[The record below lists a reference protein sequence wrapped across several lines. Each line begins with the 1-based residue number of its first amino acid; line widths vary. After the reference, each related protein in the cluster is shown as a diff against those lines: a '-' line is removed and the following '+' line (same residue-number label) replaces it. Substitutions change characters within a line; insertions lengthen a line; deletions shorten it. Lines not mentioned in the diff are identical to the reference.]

1 MDEKRQG
8 VEIIVNN
15 TLRKELL
22 KFACARTITKA
33 LRGDLKTELALNIRE
48 YALSHGGR
56 YWR

>member
-15 TLRKELL
+15 TLRKELQ

-33 LRGDLKTELALNIRE
+33 LRGELKTELALNIRE
-48 YALSHGGR
+48 YALAHGGR